1 MKDFLKTSDGCHRL
15 QAYAVPGMKELV
27 EFKLEQETY
36 TLISVFLVQDSKTP
50 LQGAYVPEEDFAH
63 GMRKLSLRDLVS
75 NHPCVQVAPMDD
87 VRAWIAKSE

>member
-1 MKDFLKTSDGCHRL
+1 MKDFLKTSDGCDRL

-36 TLISVFLVQDSKTP
+36 TLKNP
-50 LQGAYVPEEDFAH
+50 LQLAYVPEEDFAH

-87 VRAWIAKSE
+87 VRAWIAKSKGT